1 MTNLN
6 EKISRR
12 KFLQLTAGAA
22 IGAAM
27 LNVPGMTFAAGA
39 KVKAANYNKLPDAVP
54 LAKDAELVQLSYKK
68 IQDAVSSIKDS
79 TLRSMTAEI
88 INNPNP
94 AFMENYQLPGSKRA
108 LYNKLAAAGLIDT
121 FKISAEQLLPP
132 YSGKLPQ
139 PFYSAPGSGY
149 ASHHAYPGGLATHT
163 AANLCISEGIYNTY
177 KEIFNSDISR
187 DIIISAQALHDLAK
201 PLVFQW
207 QKDQASLPEYTIA
220 ATGAHHILSIAEV
233 IYRGFPV
240 EEIVAQACAHTIP
253 TGKDEQVVAGYLK
266 AAAIIAGKDAVKLG
280 LVNSD
285 NTIPTPHKQEGYIVS
300 LGDHDFVLS
309 SPACQKSVA
318 ILKQIAAKDYGM
330 TKAELEGEHF
340 NRFRNYIGAQYSMMY
355 IDSLAS
361 TKNGMERIR
370 QAVKNV
376 IVK

>member
-27 LNVPGMTFAAGA
+27 LNVPGMSFAAGA
-39 KVKAANYNKLPDAVP
+39 KVKAASYNNLPDAVT
-54 LAKDAELVQLSYKK
+54 LAANSELVQLSYQKIK
-68 IQDAVSSIKDS
+68 DAVKTIQDPSLA
-79 TLRSMTAEI
+79 RMTMDI
-88 INNPNP
+88 VNNPVP
-94 AFMENYQLPGSKRA
+94 TFMNNYQLPGSKRTV
-108 LYNKLAAAGLIDT
+108 YNKLVAAGLLDSSKT
-121 FKISAEQLLPP
+121 SLENFMPP
-132 YSGKLPQ
+132 YNGSLPQ

-163 AANLCISEGIYNTY
+163 AANLQISEGIYNTY
-177 KEIFNSDISR
+177 TGLFNSDISH
-187 DIIISAQALHDLAK
+187 DIVIAAQALHDLAK

-207 QKDQASLPEYTIA
+207 NKDQSSLTEYQIA
-220 ATGAHHILSIAEV
+220 GTGAHHIFSIAEV

-240 EEIVAQACAHTIP
+240 EEIVAQSCAHTIP

>member
-108 LYNKLAAAGLIDT
+108 LYNKLAAAGLLDT
-121 FKISAEQLLPP
+121 SKISAEQLLPP

-139 PFYSAPGSGY
+139 PFYSAPGS
-149 ASHHAYPGGLATHT
+149 ATQATMLIRAGWQRIRPLTCAFPKAFTILIRTFLT
-163 AANLCISEGIYNTY
+163 AT
-177 KEIFNSDISR
+177 
-187 DIIISAQALHDLAK
+187 SAA
-201 PLVFQW
+201 
-207 QKDQASLPEYTIA
+207 
-220 ATGAHHILSIAEV
+220 ILS
-233 IYRGFPV
+233 FPHRRCT
-240 EEIVAQACAHTIP
+240 IWQNRWYSSGRKTRLRCLNTPLPLPAHTI
-253 TGKDEQVVAGYLK
+253 
-266 AAAIIAGKDAVKLG
+266 
-280 LVNSD
+280 
-285 NTIPTPHKQEGYIVS
+285 
-300 LGDHDFVLS
+300 F
-309 SPACQKSVA
+309 
-318 ILKQIAAKDYGM
+318 
-330 TKAELEGEHF
+330 
-340 NRFRNYIGAQYSMMY
+340 
-355 IDSLAS
+355 
-361 TKNGMERIR
+361 
-370 QAVKNV
+370 
-376 IVK
+376 